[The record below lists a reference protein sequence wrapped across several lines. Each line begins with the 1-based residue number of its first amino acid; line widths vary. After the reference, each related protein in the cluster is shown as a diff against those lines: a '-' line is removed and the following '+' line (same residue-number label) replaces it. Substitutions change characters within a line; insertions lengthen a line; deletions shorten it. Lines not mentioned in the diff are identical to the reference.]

1 MTVSLPESAMATQ
14 KEHAGF
20 GSGEEEEQRA
30 KPPHGH
36 RLSQPVQALL
46 AYYERQKIA
55 GKLNLV
61 LLFLWSLVLAN
72 SVFVFAALYVAYGN
86 AQSIAKLNSFEKQVD
101 EIRLAQSRFR
111 VSHER
116 ADALTARDLLDQARE
131 TLSRLPADVLNA
143 PEVVGPGG
151 ESTDVLMAAF
161 DSRSHEYLFY
171 NEQTR
176 ALERAMQ
183 KASDDL
189 LTNLQALQARVA
201 MERASLAPALSSLAQ
216 SVLGARLLEK
226 EYFVRNGH
234 RPGPRMEQ
242 LVDAIVTEAAQVRR
256 LAANVEIQVAA
267 YKIGQQARSL
277 AGAYGKVRDY
287 AMRSEANEQR
297 MNQAAQAISER
308 ITKASKRQGDAI
320 DRQLILIIASIVAA
334 SLLMVVLGTLLGRR
348 FVRDITSPLTQL
360 AQVSG
365 EIARGDYD
373 ARIRVEAQDE
383 IGELADRF
391 NEMARTVRRHV
402 ETLHNS
408 EQQVR
413 QRTEELEVANRLL
426 AVAKETA
433 EAHNETLEARVLERT
448 AALEDANRKL
458 SELTVTDALTGLA
471 NRRRFDAVFAD
482 EWSRGCRSR
491 QPLAVIMLDIDYF
504 KPYNDHYGH
513 QAGDECLRAVARVLQ
528 TSARRAGDLVA
539 RYGGEEFVVVAA
551 DADLGTARE
560 LAETMR
566 RAVELLAMPHAVSQ
580 AAEVVTISLGIA
592 VVVPS
597 EHMQAAR
604 LLHQADD
611 ALYRAKNEGRNRLST

>member
-1 MTVSLPESAMATQ
+1 M
-14 KEHAGF
+14 
-20 GSGEEEEQRA
+20 R
-30 KPPHGH
+30 
-36 RLSQPVQALL
+36 
-46 AYYERQKIA
+46 
-55 GKLNLV
+55 
-61 LLFLWSLVLAN
+61 
-72 SVFVFAALYVAYGN
+72 GN
-86 AQSIAKLNSFEKQVD
+86 
-101 EIRLAQSRFR
+101 
-111 VSHER
+111 
-116 ADALTARDLLDQARE
+116 
-131 TLSRLPADVLNA
+131 
-143 PEVVGPGG
+143 
-151 ESTDVLMAAF
+151 
-161 DSRSHEYLFY
+161 DSR
-171 NEQTR
+171 R
-176 ALERAMQ
+176 
-183 KASDDL
+183 
-189 LTNLQALQARVA
+189 
-201 MERASLAPALSSLAQ
+201 
-216 SVLGARLLEK
+216 
-226 EYFVRNGH
+226 
-234 RPGPRMEQ
+234 
-242 LVDAIVTEAAQVRR
+242 
-256 LAANVEIQVAA
+256 
-267 YKIGQQARSL
+267 
-277 AGAYGKVRDY
+277 
-287 AMRSEANEQR
+287 
-297 MNQAAQAISER
+297 
-308 ITKASKRQGDAI
+308 
-320 DRQLILIIASIVAA
+320 
-334 SLLMVVLGTLLGRR
+334 
-348 FVRDITSPLTQL
+348 
-360 AQVSG
+360 
-365 EIARGDYD
+365 
-373 ARIRVEAQDE
+373 
-383 IGELADRF
+383 
-391 NEMARTVRRHV
+391 
-402 ETLHNS
+402 

-611 ALYRAKNEGRNRLST
+611 ALYRAKNGGRNRLST

>member
-1 MTVSLPESAMATQ
+1 MSTEN
-14 KEHAGF
+14 ERAGT
-20 GSGEEEEQRA
+20 GPGDEMEPRA
-30 KPPHGH
+30 KLRH
-36 RLSQPVQALL
+36 RHFLRQPVQALL

-86 AQSIAKLNSFEKQVD
+86 AQSIAKLNGFEKQVD
-101 EIRLAQSRFR
+101 EIRLAQARFR

-131 TLSRLPADVLNA
+131 TLARLPADVLNA
-143 PEVVGPGG
+143 AEVVGPGG
-151 ESTDVLMAAF
+151 EATDVLMAAF
-161 DSRSHEYLFY
+161 DSRSHEYLFF

-189 LTNLQALQARVA
+189 LANLQTLRTLA
-201 MERASLAPALSSLAQ
+201 ETEKASLAPVLSSLAQ
-216 SVLGARLLEK
+216 SVLGARLIEK
-226 EYFVRNGH
+226 EYFVRNGL
-234 RPGPRMEQ
+234 RPDSRMEQ
-242 LVDAIVTEAAQVRR
+242 LVEAIVTEAAQVRR
-256 LAANVEIQVAA
+256 LAVNVETRVAA

-277 AGAYGKVRDY
+277 AGAFGKVRDY

-297 MNQAAQAISER
+297 MNQAAHAISER
-308 ITKASKRQGDAI
+308 IAKASKRQGDAI
-320 DRQLILIIASIVAA
+320 DRKLVLIIASIVVA
-334 SLLMVVLGTLLGRR
+334 SLLMVVLGSFLSRR
-348 FVRDITSPLTQL
+348 FVRDITSPLTRL

-365 EIARGDYD
+365 DIARGEYD
-373 ARIRVEAQDE
+373 ARIKVESQDE

-391 NEMARTVRRHV
+391 NEMARTVRRHID
-402 ETLHNS
+402 TLHNS

-413 QRTEELEVANRLL
+413 QRTEDLEVANRLL
-426 AVAKETA
+426 ALAKEAA
-433 EAHNETLEARVLERT
+433 EAHNETLEARVQERT
-448 AALEDANRKL
+448 AALEEANRKL

-513 QAGDECLRAVARVLQ
+513 QAGDECLRAVARILQ

-551 DADLGTARE
+551 DADPGTAQE

-580 AAEVVTISLGIA
+580 AAEVVTISLGVA
-592 VVVPS
+592 VIVPS

-604 LLHQADD
+604 LLHLADD
-611 ALYRAKNEGRNRLST
+611 ALYRAKNAGRNRVAS